1 MSSVLKRI
9 KIVAD
14 REGMSVSAFEAT
26 IGASKGVFTRALAN
40 GTDIQSKWLINL
52 VEKYPQYSSE
62 WLLKGE
68 GEMLK
73 PVPVAKEEEETYLT
87 PELEGVTNAVIFTLK
102 QVVASQNIT
111 IKSQEKTIMS
121 LERLL
126 SSLERELDL
135 LRNK

>member
-68 GEMLK
+68 GDMLK
-73 PVPVAKEEEETYLT
+73 PNLVLKEEGETYLT
-87 PELEGVTNAVIFTLK
+87 PELEGITNSVINSLR
-102 QVVASQNIT
+102 QVIASQNIT

-126 SSLERELDL
+126 SSLEREIESLK
-135 LRNK
+135 N

>member
-1 MSSVLKRI
+1 MKRI
-9 KIVAD
+9 KLVAD

-40 GTDIQSKWLINL
+40 GTDIQSKWLVSI
-52 VEKYPQYSSE
+52 VEKYPLYSSE

-68 GEMLK
+68 GDMLK
-73 PVPVAKEEEETYLT
+73 ALPVTKEDEETYLS
-87 PELEGVTNAVIFTLK
+87 PELEGITNAVISSLK

-126 SSLERELDL
+126 SSFEREVAL
-135 LRNK
+135 LKNK

>member
-40 GTDIQSKWLINL
+40 GTDIQSKWLINI

-68 GEMLK
+68 GDMLK
-73 PVPVAKEEEETYLT
+73 PNLILKEEEGAYLT
-87 PELEGVTNAVIFTLK
+87 PELEGITNSVINSLR
-102 QVVASQNIT
+102 QVIASQNIT

-126 SSLERELDL
+126 SSLEHELDS

>member
-1 MSSVLKRI
+1 MKRI

-73 PVPVAKEEEETYLT
+73 PKLVLKEEEETYLT
-87 PELEGVTNAVIFTLK
+87 PELEGITNSVI
-102 QVVASQNIT
+102 N
-111 IKSQEKTIMS
+111 
-121 LERLL
+121 
-126 SSLERELDL
+126 
-135 LRNK
+135 

>member
-1 MSSVLKRI
+1 MKRI

-68 GEMLK
+68 GDMLK
-73 PVPVAKEEEETYLT
+73 PNLVLKEEEETYLT
-87 PELEGVTNAVIFTLK
+87 PELEGITNSVINSLR
-102 QVVASQNIT
+102 QVIASQNTT

-126 SSLERELDL
+126 SSLEREIESLK
-135 LRNK
+135 N

>member
-1 MSSVLKRI
+1 LKRI

-68 GEMLK
+68 GDMLK
-73 PVPVAKEEEETYLT
+73 PNLVLKEEEETYLT
-87 PELEGVTNAVIFTLK
+87 PELEGITNSVINSLR
-102 QVVASQNIT
+102 QVIASQNTT

-126 SSLERELDL
+126 SSLEREIESLK
-135 LRNK
+135 N

>member
-1 MSSVLKRI
+1 MSSILKRI

-73 PVPVAKEEEETYLT
+73 PKLVLKEEEETYLT
-87 PELEGVTNAVIFTLK
+87 PELEGITNSVINSLR
-102 QVVASQNIT
+102 QVIASQNIT

-126 SSLERELDL
+126 SSLEREIESLK
-135 LRNK
+135 N

>member
-40 GTDIQSKWLINL
+40 GTDIQSKWLISL

-68 GEMLK
+68 GDMLR
-73 PVPVAKEEEETYLT
+73 PISIANEEEEKYLT
-87 PELEGVTNAVIFTLK
+87 PELEGIHNTIIYTLK
-102 QVVASQNIT
+102 QVVASQNVT
-111 IKSQEKTIMS
+111 IKSQEKTIVS

-126 SSLERELDL
+126 SSLEQEIKS

>member
-40 GTDIQSKWLINL
+40 GTDIQSKWLISL

-73 PVPVAKEEEETYLT
+73 PATIAREEEETYLT
-87 PELEGVTNAVIFTLK
+87 PELEGITNSVIYTLK
-102 QVVASQNIT
+102 QVVASQNVT

-126 SSLERELDL
+126 SSLERELDS

>member
-73 PVPVAKEEEETYLT
+73 PKLVLKEEEETYLT
-87 PELEGVTNAVIFTLK
+87 PELEGIANSVINSLR
-102 QVVASQNIT
+102 QVIASQNIT

-126 SSLERELDL
+126 SSLEREIESLK
-135 LRNK
+135 N

>member
-68 GEMLK
+68 GDILK
-73 PVPVAKEEEETYLT
+73 PNLVLKEEEETYLT
-87 PELEGVTNAVIFTLK
+87 PELEGITNSVINSLR
-102 QVVASQNIT
+102 QVIASQNTT

-126 SSLERELDL
+126 SSLEREIESLK
-135 LRNK
+135 N

>member
-14 REGMSVSAFEAT
+14 SEGMSVSAFEAT

-68 GEMLK
+68 GDMLK
-73 PVPVAKEEEETYLT
+73 PNLVLKEEEETYLT
-87 PELEGVTNAVIFTLK
+87 PELEGITNSVINSLR
-102 QVVASQNIT
+102 QVIASQNTT

-126 SSLERELDL
+126 SSLEREIESLK
-135 LRNK
+135 N

>member
-1 MSSVLKRI
+1 MGSVLKRI

-68 GEMLK
+68 GDMLK
-73 PVPVAKEEEETYLT
+73 PNLILKEEEGTYLT
-87 PELEGVTNAVIFTLK
+87 PELEGITNSVINSLR
-102 QVVASQNIT
+102 QVIASQNIT

-135 LRNK
+135 LKNK

>member
-68 GEMLK
+68 GDMLK
-73 PVPVAKEEEETYLT
+73 PNLVLKEEEETYLT
-87 PELEGVTNAVIFTLK
+87 PELEGITNSVINSLR
-102 QVVASQNIT
+102 QVIASQNIT

-126 SSLERELDL
+126 SSLEREIESLK
-135 LRNK
+135 N

>member
-40 GTDIQSKWLINL
+40 GTDIQSKWLISL

-73 PVPVAKEEEETYLT
+73 PADIAKEDDETYLT
-87 PELEGVTNAVIFTLK
+87 PELEGITNSVIYTLK
-102 QVVASQNIT
+102 QVVASQNVT

-135 LRNK
+135 LKNK

>member
-40 GTDIQSKWLINL
+40 GTDIQSKWLISL

-73 PVPVAKEEEETYLT
+73 PVSVAKEEEEAYLT
-87 PELEGVTNAVIFTLK
+87 PELEGISNSVIYALK
-102 QVVASQNIT
+102 QVVSSQNIT

-126 SSLERELDL
+126 SSLERELEL
-135 LRNK
+135 LKNK

>member
-68 GEMLK
+68 GDMLK
-73 PVPVAKEEEETYLT
+73 PNLVLKEEEETYLT
-87 PELEGVTNAVIFTLK
+87 PELEGITNSVINSLR
-102 QVVASQNIT
+102 QVIASQNTT

-126 SSLERELDL
+126 SSLEREIESLK
-135 LRNK
+135 N